1 MTSQVDQSEAVD
13 GSDGDG
19 GRTGSGAQRP
29 GAAGPAGPHAPGS
42 PPPGGAKPVR
52 RLDRVIIR
60 FAGDSGDGMQL
71 TGDRFTSETAAF
83 GNDLSTLPNFPAE
96 IRAPAGTLPGV
107 SSFQLHFADHDILTP
122 GDAPNVLVAMNP
134 AALKANLPDLPRGAE
149 IIVNTD
155 EFTKRAL
162 AKVGYPA
169 DPLGDGSLDGFHL
182 HKVPLTTLT
191 LEALKDSG
199 LARKDAERAKNM
211 FALGL
216 LSWMYHR
223 PTHGTEAFLRGKF
236 AKRPQIAEANISA
249 FRAGWNF
256 GETTEDFAVSYEIA
270 PAALPAGRYRNISGN
285 LALAYGLIA
294 AAQRSG
300 LPLYLGSYPIT
311 PASDI
316 LHELS
321 KHKNFGV
328 RTFQAE
334 DEIAGI
340 GAALGAAFGGAL
352 GVTTTS
358 GPGVAL
364 KSETIGLAV
373 SLELPLLVVDIQ
385 RGGPSTG
392 LPTKTEQADLLQ
404 AMFGRNGEAPVPV
417 VAPATPAECFDAALE
432 AARIAVTYRTPV
444 FLLSDGYLANG
455 SEPWRIPDIGE
466 LPEIDPKFATEPNRE
481 DGAFWPYLRDP
492 HTLARPWAVPGTA
505 GLEHRIGG
513 IEKQDGTGS
522 ISYDPANHDF
532 MVRTRQAKVD
542 GITVRPVEV
551 DDPTGAARVLVLGW
565 GSTYGPITAAVRR
578 VRADG
583 GEVAQAHLRNLNPFP
598 ANLGAVL
605 RSYEKVIVPE
615 MNLGQLAL
623 LLRAKYLVDAE
634 SYNQVR
640 GLPFKAAQLADVLW
654 AAIGSLDEE
663 DHR

>member
-1 MTSQVDQSEAVD
+1 MTSQVSSPAEQAD
-13 GSDGDG
+13 GTVVGEQ
-19 GRTGSGAQRP
+19 RKGA
-29 GAAGPAGPHAPGS
+29 GV
-42 PPPGGAKPVR
+42 KDVR

-71 TGDRFTSETAAF
+71 TGDRFTSETASF

-134 AALKANLPDLPRGAE
+134 AALKANIADLPRGAE

-155 EFTKRAL
+155 EFTKRAMQ
-162 AKVGYPA
+162 KVGYA
-169 DPLGDGSLDGFHL
+169 ASPLEDGSLDGYHL
-182 HKVPLTTLT
+182 HPVPLTTLT
-191 LEALKDSG
+191 VEALKEFD
-199 LARKDAERAKNM
+199 LTRKEAERSKNM

-223 PTHGTEAFLRGKF
+223 PTEGTEKFLKTKF
-236 AKRPQIAEANISA
+236 AKKPEIAAANIAA
-249 FRAGWNF
+249 FHAGWNF

-270 PAALPAGRYRNISGN
+270 PATKAFPVGSYRNISGN
-285 LALAYGLIA
+285 LALSYGLVA
-294 AAQRSG
+294 ASRQAD
-300 LPLYLGSYPIT
+300 LPLFLGSYPIT

-340 GAALGAAFGGAL
+340 GAALGAAFGGSLA
-352 GVTTTS
+352 VTTTS

-373 SLELPLLVVDIQ
+373 SLELPLLVIDIQ

-417 VAPATPAECFDAALE
+417 IAPRTPADCFEAAME
-432 AARIAVTYRTPV
+432 AARIALTYRTPV
-444 FLLSDGYLANG
+444 MLLSDGYLANG
-455 SEPWRIPDIGE
+455 SEPWRIPDLDE
-466 LPEIDPKFATEPNRE
+466 LPDLTVQFAQGPNHTLE
-481 DGAFWPYLRDP
+481 DGSEVFWPYKRDP
-492 HTLARPWAVPGTA
+492 QTLARPWAIPGTP

-513 IEKQDGTGS
+513 IEKEDGTGN
-522 ISYDPANHDF
+522 ISYSPANHDF
-532 MVRTRQAKVD
+532 MVRTRQAKID
-542 GITVRPVEV
+542 GIDVPDLEV
-551 DDPTGAARVLVLGW
+551 DDPHEASTLVLGW

-578 VRADG
+578 LRTA
-583 GEVAQAHLRNLNPFP
+583 GESIAQAHLRHLNPFP
-598 ANLGAVL
+598 RNLGTMLKA
-605 RSYEKVIVPE
+605 YDKVVIPE
-615 MNLGQLAL
+615 MNLGQLATL
-623 LLRAKYLVDAE
+623 VRAKYLVDAH
-634 SYNQVR
+634 SYNQVN
-640 GLPFKAAQLADVLW
+640 GMPFKAEQLATALKE
-654 AAIGSLDEE
+654 AIDG
-663 DHR
+663 

>member
-1 MTSQVDQSEAVD
+1 MTSQVSSPADSSANGSAEKA
-13 GSDGDG
+13 GSDI
-19 GRTGSGAQRP
+19 GAVGTVVGEQRNS
-29 GAAGPAGPHAPGS
+29 AGV
-42 PPPGGAKPVR
+42 KDVR

-71 TGDRFTSETAAF
+71 TGDRFTSETASF

-134 AALKANLPDLPRGAE
+134 AALKANIADVPRGAE

-155 EFTKRAL
+155 EFTKRAMQ
-162 AKVGYPA
+162 KVGYA
-169 DPLGDGSLDGFHL
+169 DSPLEDGSLDGYSL
-182 HKVPLTTLT
+182 HPVPLTTLT
-191 LEALKDSG
+191 VEALKDFS
-199 LARKDAERAKNM
+199 LSRKEAERSKNM

-223 PTHGTEAFLRGKF
+223 PTEGTEKFLATKF
-236 AKRPQIAEANISA
+236 AKKPEIAAANLTA

-256 GETTEDFAVSYEIA
+256 GETTEDFAVSYEVA
-270 PAALPAGRYRNISGN
+270 PASTAFPTGTYRNISGN
-285 LALAYGLIA
+285 LALSYGLIA
-294 AAQRSG
+294 AGQQAD

-321 KHKNFGV
+321 RHKNFGV

-340 GAALGAAFGGAL
+340 GAALGAAFGGSLA
-352 GVTTTS
+352 VTTTS

-364 KSETIGLAV
+364 KSEAIGLAV
-373 SLELPLLVVDIQ
+373 SLELPLLVIDIQ

-404 AMFGRNGEAPVPV
+404 AMFGRNGEAPVPI
-417 VAPATPAECFDAALE
+417 VAPCTPGDCFDAALE
-432 AARIAVTYRTPV
+432 AARIALTYRTPV

-455 SEPWRIPDIGE
+455 SEPWRVPEVDE
-466 LPEIDPKFATEPNRE
+466 LPDLRVRFAQGPNHTLDDGTEV
-481 DGAFWPYLRDP
+481 FWPYKRDP
-492 HTLARPWAVPGTA
+492 QTLARPWAIPGTP

-513 IEKQDGTGS
+513 IEKQDGTGN
-522 ISYDPANHDF
+522 ISYDPANHDL
-532 MVRTRQAKVD
+532 MVRTRQAKID
-542 GITVRPVEV
+542 GIDVPDLVV
-551 DDPTGAARVLVLGW
+551 DEPSGAANTLVLGW

-578 VRADG
+578 LRAAG
-583 GEVAQAHLRNLNPFP
+583 QPIAQAHLRHLNPFP
-598 ANLGAVL
+598 RNLGEVL
-605 RSYEKVIVPE
+605 RRYDKVVIPE
-615 MNLGQLAL
+615 MNLGQLATL
-623 LLRAKYLVDAE
+623 IRAKYLVDAH
-634 SYNQVR
+634 SYNQVN
-640 GLPFKAAQLADVLW
+640 GMPFKAEQLATALKE
-654 AAIGSLDEE
+654 AIDG
-663 DHR
+663 